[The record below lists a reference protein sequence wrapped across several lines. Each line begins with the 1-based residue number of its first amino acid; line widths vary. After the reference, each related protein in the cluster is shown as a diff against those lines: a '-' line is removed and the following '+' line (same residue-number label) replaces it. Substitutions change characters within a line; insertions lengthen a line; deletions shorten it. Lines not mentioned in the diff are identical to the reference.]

1 MNINPCFG
9 LHTARTVVHHF
20 LSVGA
25 EFSSPLVEYI
35 TLVTVNASENGT
47 FCKRTLENK
56 LLPGKLTWGREIGL
70 KNTRYNCPQQRTITN
85 IDDFYEKSWF
95 GEIDFWCCM

>member
-1 MNINPCFG
+1 MNIDPCFG
-9 LHTARTVVHHF
+9 LHAARTVVHHF

-25 EFSSPLVEYI
+25 EFSSSLVEHI
-35 TLVTVNASENGT
+35 TLVTVNAPENGT

-56 LLPGKLTWGREIGL
+56 LLPGELTWGREIGL
-70 KNTRYNCPQQRTITN
+70 KNTRYNCPQHRTITN